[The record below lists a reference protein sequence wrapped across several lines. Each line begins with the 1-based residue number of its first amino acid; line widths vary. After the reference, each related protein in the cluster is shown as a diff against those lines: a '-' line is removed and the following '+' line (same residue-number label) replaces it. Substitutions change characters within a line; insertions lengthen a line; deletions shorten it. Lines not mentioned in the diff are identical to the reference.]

1 MNKKWLD
8 AHTHTHTHTHTH
20 PHTHTHTYT
29 HTHEHATIEQLRKG
43 PNKVLGYK
51 FPKVLSQFKATFV
64 WILKVI

>member
-1 MNKKWLD
+1 MNKKWFD
-8 AHTHTHTHTHTH
+8 A
-20 PHTHTHTYT
+20 HTHTYT

-64 WILKVI
+64 WILKEI